1 MKFENLVLPLRNII
15 DKKASEVG
23 MTINSYLE
31 STDENYC
38 ILNPKTG
45 LLAWDDKLDYI
56 VSGSMKE
63 AQDDCC
69 HGECIIKET
78 IAIEML
84 NALLTNNFYD

>member
-1 MKFENLVLPLRNII
+1 MKFENLVLPLQNII

-45 LLAWDDKLDYI
+45 LLSWDDRYDYI
-56 VSGSMKE
+56 VYNSLKE
-63 AQDDCC
+63 AQDDCLP
-69 HGECIIKET
+69 GECIIKET

-84 NALLTNNFYD
+84 NALLAEQR